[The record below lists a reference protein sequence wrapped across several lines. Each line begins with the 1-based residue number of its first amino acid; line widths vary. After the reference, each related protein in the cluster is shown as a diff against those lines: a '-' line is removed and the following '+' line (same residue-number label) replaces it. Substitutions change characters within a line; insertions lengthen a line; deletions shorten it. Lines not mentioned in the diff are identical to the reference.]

1 MSAWLNQF
9 QHIPDKDVV
18 FVGLLDQKTDDFNKT
33 SWVPQIEGSKTTVE
47 LPGILDEVISMV
59 PYKSG
64 ELERKFV
71 CTTLN
76 RGGFPAKDRSGK
88 LSEFEET
95 DLEKLFQKI
104 KSPSTKKENNYD
116 EF

>member
-64 ELERKFV
+64 ELEENLFV
-71 CTTLN
+71 RHSTAED
-76 RGGFPAKDRSGK
+76 FQ
-88 LSEFEET
+88 
-95 DLEKLFQKI
+95 QKI
-104 KSPSTKKENNYD
+104 AVGNCRSLKKRI
-116 EF
+116 